1 MAKVAA
7 ESGERKRRR
16 RACHQDVWHPRT
28 SGSLDDVLEQP
39 DVVVVGTEYREAR
52 NGTACRADGGNL
64 VGTRMTHPTAQ
75 YSSKR
80 LRPRW
85 PRMKAHRFVFRE

>member
-39 DVVVVGTEYREAR
+39 DVVVVGTEYREPGMGR
-52 NGTACRADGGNL
+52 RVELTAATWW
-64 VGTRMTHPTAQ
+64 VP
-75 YSSKR
+75 
-80 LRPRW
+80 
-85 PRMKAHRFVFRE
+85 E